1 MDLILQVA
9 DPNHLAQ
16 VFSHYQQRHGSR
28 SRRPRLH
35 PGSDG
40 QTMRQFADHL
50 DRNLRLLSQNLLG
63 GSYSFSPFLE
73 RTITMPGGATRII
86 SAATVRDMIV
96 QKALALVVEPELD
109 SHLADNCYSFR
120 IGKEAPSIHDALSSV
135 VAHHRDGQYWVVKQD
150 IKSYFENLNHESI
163 LARLHEVFPHDFPIV
178 DLYSSYLGAPR
189 LTRGELLPREKGV
202 PVGTILANCLSNLY
216 LTPLDLRM
224 KQEGHFYLRYCDDI
238 IAFCENESLAIQ
250 TRDEIADVVGGLR
263 LTLNDRKSLLVAP
276 GERFT
281 YLGYEFHGREI
292 RIGPRALHKFKMR
305 IRRATSRNGSER
317 LTRRSL
323 RTGEGRAALR
333 QVIAEV
339 NGEIGGD
346 TPRNWVRYFA
356 RCDFDTQ
363 FRELDYWI
371 RNRIRGAVTKRW
383 NKSNHRTVPMPLLQ
397 ELGLKSLVGEY
408 YRWKNRWRLRGQ
420 GLIHTIARLDHL
432 HDILESYRFRYYDPR
447 GGPSRFRPGADGLTM
462 ERFVSRETSNLRAI
476 QDAMLTGTYRFTPF
490 VEYTKAKRGRTDDRV
505 VCRASLAD
513 TVVQKAVASAVDTR
527 LDHVLSEHCFSYRRG
542 RSQFSA
548 MGQVMALINA
558 HREWW
563 VVRSDFRS
571 FLDTVDLGVLR
582 GQVEDL
588 LREEPLV
595 LDLYLKYLY
604 NARLRDGEFLP
615 RTVGL
620 PRGGILTPFLAN
632 LYLTPLDEAMAQ
644 DGLHYIRYADDIV
657 VFAETQDSAQ
667 KAVKRLQLLTD
678 ALGLTPSPEKTR
690 VVAPGE
696 AFEFLGYEIRGSE
709 VSIRPYA
716 VNSLKRRIKRAT
728 LKRKWRQLD
737 RSNLDTAEGRSVLQS
752 IIARVNHTYIYRGGN
767 DWTRHFCRCTS
778 DSQVRELDKWI
789 ADRIRMAATKSWSTK
804 NRRLIPYSLLR
815 DLGWRPLVPLFYR
828 WKREVWRQGG
838 GSS

>member
-9 DPNHLAQ
+9 DLNHLAQ
-16 VFSHYQQRHGSR
+16 VFSHYQQRHRSR
-28 SRRPRLH
+28 SHRPRLH

-40 QTMRQFADHL
+40 QTLRQFADHL
-50 DRNLRLLSQNLLG
+50 DRNLRLLSESLLS
-63 GSYSFSPFLE
+63 GSYSFAPFLE
-73 RTITMPGGATRII
+73 RTITLSGGATRII
-86 SAATVRDMIV
+86 SAATVRDTIV

-135 VAHHRDGQYWVVKQD
+135 VAHHRDGQYWVVKED
-150 IKSYFENLNHESI
+150 AKSYFENLDHELI
-163 LARLHEVFPHDFPIV
+163 LARLHEVFPHDSPIV
-178 DLYSSYLGAPR
+178 DLYSSYLGALR
-189 LTRGELLPREKGV
+189 LAHGELLPREKGV

-250 TRDEIADVVGGLR
+250 IRDEIADVVRGLG
-263 LTLNDRKSLLVAP
+263 LTLNGRKSLLVAP

-281 YLGYEFHGREI
+281 YLGYEFHGQEI
-292 RIGPRALHKFKMR
+292 RIGPRALHKYKMR
-305 IRRATSRNGSER
+305 IRRATSRNASKR
-317 LTRRSL
+317 LSRRSL
-323 RTGEGRAALR
+323 RTAEGRAALR
-333 QVIAEV
+333 QTIAEV
-339 NGEIGGD
+339 NSEIGGD
-346 TPRNWVRYFA
+346 TPRNWARYFA

-371 RNRIRGAVTKRW
+371 RSRIRGAVTKRW
-383 NKSNHRTVPMPLLQ
+383 NKGNHRTVPTPLLQ

-408 YRWKNRWRLRGQ
+408 YRWKNRWRRCGQ
-420 GLIHTIARLDHL
+420 GLIHGMARLDHL
-432 HDILESYRFRYYDPR
+432 HNILESYRHRYYDPG
-447 GGPSRFRPGADGLTM
+447 GGPSRFRPGADGVTM
-462 ERFVSRETSNLRAI
+462 EGFVSSETSNLRAI
-476 QDAMLTGTYRFTPF
+476 QDTMLTGTYRFTPF

-513 TVVQKAVASAVDTR
+513 TVVQKGVARAVDTR
-527 LDHVLSEHCFSYRRG
+527 FDHVLSEHCHSYRRG

-548 MGQVMALINA
+548 MGQVMALVNA

-571 FLDTVDLGVLR
+571 FLDTVDLNVLR
-582 GQVEDL
+582 RQIEDL
-588 LREEPLV
+588 LRDEPLV

-604 NARLRDGEFLP
+604 NARLREGEFLP

-644 DGLHYIRYADDIV
+644 DGLHYTRYADDIV
-657 VFAETQDSAQ
+657 VFAETHDSAQ
-667 KAVKRLQLLTD
+667 EAIERLRLLTD

-690 VVAPGE
+690 VVAPGD

-709 VSIRPYA
+709 VLIRPYA
-716 VNSLKRRIKRAT
+716 LNSLKRRIKRAT
-728 LKRKWRQLD
+728 VKRKWRQLD
-737 RSNLDTAEGRSVLQS
+737 RSNLDTAEGKSVLQS
-752 IIARVNHTYIYRGGN
+752 IIARVNHTYIYNGGN

-778 DSQVRELDKWI
+778 DSQVRKLDGWI
-789 ADRIRMAATKSWSTK
+789 ADRIRMAATKRWSSK
-804 NRRLIPYSLLR
+804 NRRLIPYTLLR

-828 WKREVWRQGG
+828 WKREVWRQGA